1 MNWLRQTPTIP
12 LAIVAIML
20 ALAPFRPEPHLIE
33 KLRMLS
39 QGTLT
44 RPVDIFDLL
53 LHGTP
58 LVLLLIKLFFLDR
71 KPVDNSTDD
80 R

>member
-1 MNWLRQTPTIP
+1 
-12 LAIVAIML
+12 
-20 ALAPFRPEPHLIE
+20 
-33 KLRMLS
+33 
-39 QGTLT
+39 
-44 RPVDIFDLL
+44 VDIFDLL